1 MNIGHPILS
10 SILYNNHQA
19 GHIGICGNNKADMAA
34 KSAHQF
40 KVANSEFLVLKVLKC
55 FNKYYIDFYWQIFWD
70 IYAEHKNVLY
80 SKQS

>member
-40 KVANSEFLVLKVLKC
+40 KVANSEFLIK
-55 FNKYYIDFYWQIFWD
+55 F
-70 IYAEHKNVLY
+70 
-80 SKQS
+80 